1 MPATQRKLISISI
14 ATAENRKIIYSI
26 RHDVYARELQQHHKN
41 DEGVLSDELDRWNHY
56 IVARIG
62 NDVAGFISITPPEA
76 GKYSIDKYFPRE
88 ATGLSY
94 APALYEV
101 RLLTVR
107 DSYRHSPLALLLM
120 YAAFRWVQ
128 AHGGRQIVAI
138 CRANL
143 LDLYHKAGMQ
153 LSGHRTVSG
162 KVTYELATAS
172 VDRLQQKAADFRTSL
187 EKINGEISWQLPFGF
202 FSPAQCYHGGSFFEA
217 IGEDLQTISNASNVI
232 NADVLDAWF
241 PPSPRV
247 IAALQENIPWL
258 LQTSP
263 PTHATG
269 LEDAIA
275 KARGVNKTS
284 VLAGAG
290 SSDLIFLALQ
300 NLLNKNSRVLVV
312 DPCYGEYL
320 HVLQHIIHCHVQRFS
335 LHREEGFCLNADELV
350 GEIGNGYDMVIL
362 VNPNSPTGVYTEKE
376 KLISV
381 LRKVPA
387 STLVRIDETYVEY
400 IGASVSLETFAA
412 ASENIVVCKSMSK
425 VYALSGARAAYLCAP
440 PHLLEMLRSLSPPW
454 SVSLPAQLAAIEA
467 LKDSAYYEE
476 MYSQTHELRK
486 QLFDDLKSLGITDI
500 IPGCA
505 NFLLFFLPENIS
517 AEAFVSRCREKQL
530 YLRTVENMSRSLT
543 NGVRIAVKDELSNR
557 RMLKIISETMESM
570 SCRGLKADFDTR
582 VHSV

>member
-1 MPATQRKLISISI
+1 MPATQRKLICISI
-14 ATAENRKIIYSI
+14 ATAENRKVIYSI
-26 RHDVYARELQQHHKN
+26 RYDVYARELLQHPDN
-41 DEGVLSDELDRWNHY
+41 EEGVLSDELDRCNHY
-56 IVARIG
+56 IVATIG
-62 NDVAGFISITPPEA
+62 DDVAGFISITPPEA
-76 GKYSIDKYFPRE
+76 GKYSIDKYFSRE

-94 APALYEV
+94 GPGLYEI
-101 RLLTVR
+101 RLLTVCNR
-107 DSYRHSPLALLLM
+107 YRHSSLALLLM
-120 YAAFRWVQ
+120 YASFRWVQ
-128 AHGGRQIVAI
+128 ARGGRQIVAI
-138 CRANL
+138 CRADI
-143 LDLYHKAGMQ
+143 LDLYQKAGMQ
-153 LSGHRTVSG
+153 LSGLRAVSG

-172 VDRLQQKAADFRTSL
+172 VDRLEQKAADFRRSL
-187 EKINGEISWQLPFGF
+187 EKMNGDISWQLPFGF

-217 IGEDLQTISNASNVI
+217 IGEDLQTIANAGKVI

-241 PPSPRV
+241 SPSPRV
-247 IAALQENIPWL
+247 ITALQENLPWL

-263 PTHATG
+263 PTHAQG
-269 LEDAIA
+269 LENAIA
-275 KARGVNKTS
+275 SARSLNKAS

-300 NLLNKNSRVLVV
+300 NLLNQNSRVLVV

-320 HVLQHIIHCHVQRFS
+320 HVLQHIIQCHVQRFT
-335 LHREEGFCLNADELV
+335 LRREEGFCLNAEEL
-350 GEIGNGYDMVIL
+350 GSEIGKGYDMVIL

-381 LRKVPA
+381 LSKVPA
-387 STLVRIDETYVEY
+387 STLVWIDETYLEY
-400 IGASVSLETFAA
+400 IGTSASVETFAA
-412 ASENIVVCKSMSK
+412 AGENVIVCKSMSK

-440 PHLLEMLRSLSPPW
+440 PHLMEKLRSLSPPW

-476 MYSQTHELRK
+476 MYSQTHELRNR
-486 QLFDDLKSLGITDI
+486 LFDDLQSLGITDI

-517 AEAFVSRCREKQL
+517 AEVFVSRCRGKQL

-543 NGVRIAVKDELSNR
+543 NGVRIAVKDELTNR

-570 SCRGLKADFDTR
+570 SFRGLKVDIDTPIQFE
-582 VHSV
+582 